1 MLLGMVPLSWLLLK
15 DLHSEQAIAVNMNE
29 PVRTCGF
36 GRPER
41 LPPPRARGGGGRGN
55 CITVAGR
62 RHRRPAHSENKG
74 RSVMKLGMVPLNWLS
89 FNELHRKGAG
99 ASETVMHSGCRGA
112 SQRAESS
119 AF

>member
-41 LPPPRARGGGGRGN
+41 LPPPRARGGGG
-55 CITVAGR
+55 AG
-62 RHRRPAHSENKG
+62 
-74 RSVMKLGMVPLNWLS
+74 
-89 FNELHRKGAG
+89 ELHN
-99 ASETVMHSGCRGA
+99 SRGSAA
-112 SQRAESS
+112 SQAS
-119 AF
+119 AQRKQGQIGDEAGDGAAQLVVVQ